1 MQMSVYKRGDKWY
14 FTKTINGVRYRGAF
28 KTARTKAQAEEAY
41 LKALNQIHEGTYGTG
56 RRSKTLKEFVE
67 QVYVPWAKNNKRSW
81 KSDLSMLKPLLNSFG
96 KKPLSQISPFD
107 IERYKI
113 KRRDSVTTRK
123 KTRSKSTVN
132 HELKLLSRI
141 FQLARLQKQVQSNP
155 CLEVAKLKGET
166 KRQRYLLPEEQDR
179 LMAVLTGKRKHLRSI
194 IILDLNTGLRRGELF
209 NLRIEDLDFNRNV
222 IHVRETKTD
231 HDRMV
236 PMNITARNLLLE
248 LADKARR
255 EGWQYVFTNPNTG
268 KRYVDVKR
276 AFTGAL
282 RDAGIQ
288 DFHFHDV
295 RHTFGTRAVDE
306 GAPLTGVR
314 DALGHASLATTNR
327 YAHGTEE
334 GKRRA
339 VEAQE
344 RATRIAG
351 HNSVTKEKRQAS

>member
-1 MQMSVYKRGDKWY
+1 MAVYKRGGHWH

-41 LKALNQIHEGTYGTG
+41 IKTLGQIHEGTYGTG

-67 QVYVPWAKNNKRSW
+67 QTYVPWAKDNKRSW
-81 KSDLSMLKPLLNSFG
+81 RSDLSMLKPLLSYFG
-96 KKPLSQISPFD
+96 KKTLSQISPFE

-113 KRRDSVTTRK
+113 KRRDSITERK
-123 KTRSKSTVN
+123 KPRSKSSVN

-141 FQLARLQKQVQSNP
+141 FQLAKLQKLVRVNP
-155 CLEVAKLKGET
+155 CSEVTKLKGET
-166 KRQRYLLPEEQDR
+166 KRQRYLLPEEQER
-179 LMAVLTGKRKHLRSI
+179 LMAVLTGKREHLRSI

-209 NLRIEDLDFNRNV
+209 SLKIEDLDFNRNL
-222 IHVRETKTD
+222 IHVRETKTGQN
-231 HDRMV
+231 RMV
-236 PMNITARNLLLE
+236 PMNATARTLLLE
-248 LADKARR
+248 LTDQARQA
-255 EGWQYVFTNPNTG
+255 GWQYVFTNPATG
-268 KRYVDVKR
+268 KQYKDVKR
-276 AFTGAL
+276 AFMGAL

-288 DFHFHDV
+288 DFRFHDV

-327 YAHGTEE
+327 YAHGTDE

-344 RATRIAG
+344 RVTVMAS
-351 HNSVTKEKRQAS
+351 HNSVTNRKRQAS